1 MSNLETQQKIIIS
14 DDWLSKIIGKPVYY
28 LQSFSTSFEKKDLP
42 KSPMFIWSKISVD
55 DIEKLIC
62 LQKLGFYLVD
72 TNIKFSLSKQII
84 MKSSSNVR
92 FAQSKDELSVRSIA
106 KNAFKYNRFNRDP
119 NICDEIASKIKEDW
133 AGNFFSGK
141 RGKWMVVV
149 EQKSEVVGFLQIIE
163 NNPDTIT
170 IDLIAIDERNRGRG
184 FAKEMIAYALSNCLK
199 KNGTMKVGTQIMN
212 KSSIELY
219 LKLGFNIQSAFHML
233 HMHQ

>member
-1 MSNLETQQKIIIS
+1 MDNLEKYQKIITP
-14 DDWLSKIIGKPVYY
+14 DDWLSKIICKPVYQ
-28 LQSFSTSFEKKDLP
+28 LKQLPTSFEIRDLKKNEI
-42 KSPMFIWSKISVD
+42 FVWSKIKVD
-55 DIEKLIC
+55 DVQKLIC

-72 TNIKFSLSKQII
+72 TNINFSLSKKII

-92 FAQSKDELSVRSIA
+92 FAQSRDELPVRSIA

-119 NICDEIASKIKEDW
+119 NISNEIASKIKEDW

-163 NNPDTIT
+163 NNHDTII

-184 FAKEMIAYALSNCLK
+184 FAKEMIAYAFSNCLK
-199 KNGTMKVGTQIMN
+199 KNGTMKVGTQITN

-219 LKLGFNIQSAFHML
+219 LKLGFHIQSAFHML